1 MDQHPGDH
9 PATEKPSPQEVEFE
23 IEVEGN
29 PTSPQ
34 RSGFQ
39 TKFPSVNATEDERTM
54 AALAH
59 GSILLSLVTGG
70 LAGLL
75 VALIVWLVYRDRS
88 RWVAQQAFQ
97 ALIYQALVTILTYVL
112 TATTGIAF
120 MVSGILTAILIGLC
134 MFPFAALIA
143 VLTALFALAATI
155 YGLYGAWETYQ
166 GRDFQYWWVSD
177 LIREKQW
184 G

>member
-1 MDQHPGDH
+1 MDQHPGEN
-9 PATEKPSPQEVEFE
+9 PATENASPYETEVE
-23 IEVEGN
+23 VTQGN
-29 PTSPQ
+29 SPTSPK

-39 TKFPSVNATEDERTM
+39 TRFPPVDVTADERTM

-75 VALIVWLVYRDRS
+75 VALIIWLVYRDRS
-88 RWVAQQAFQ
+88 RWVANQAFQ
-97 ALIYQALVTILTYVL
+97 ALVYQAIVTVLTYVL
-112 TATTGIAF
+112 TVTTGIAF
-120 MVSGILTAILIGLC
+120 MVSGILTAVLIGLC

-143 VLTALFALAATI
+143 VLTALFALAAMA
-155 YGLYGAWETYQ
+155 YALFGAWETYQ